1 MPYFCI
7 KPDNQKLQLTT
18 TLQGNTEIDD
28 FVPAIY
34 QGSLDVVAAVNKF
47 DETQANDLYDFV
59 INKKGNRPDI
69 ISPHLV
75 ELGDEEFSITRFIK
89 CGTHIGHGKYSAL
102 SVEKV
107 ETPKKIKLVKPENN
121 ACVYFSDDLD
131 TKVKGQLVL
140 AKADKT
146 HGVDFKDFDGCK
158 MTFMVESTIYY
169 NGKNEVYDKPLPIN
183 IFNFCY
189 PKFNDYPLN
198 DQSNQKGDR
207 RKIDSALKEMMKIN
221 LLAIIYEAQKQGKPL
236 PFIIPSPGAFFV
248 NLKTDEKEYYMGM
261 ISQAI
266 NQAARDYEPLVKK
279 YISEFILL
287 GKDLWKSSSFEEYD
301 GIKFHKVDS
310 DMIEIADKLRSQGI
324 ICPIPMMAHPSNKIG
339 NGYANHIRTT
349 PVDELLARASGNS
362 HGITFSKSVLDK
374 NHKLK
379 DIEIDPT
386 FKTLKPVYFSKA
398 GLPKD
403 QCYFQQSDES
413 EQHKIRVEG
422 SQIKGGDKID
432 VAPMF
437 SLAIKE
443 AAKGLD
449 LFEGFEDDETKAI
462 NLKFLLDFAKDNKGV
477 GNKIIELENKLN
489 TKVDKANQDEEENRA
504 DHIKEF
510 CSQAKTFSYR
520 FQNTMNEFG
529 IKTGNQD
536 TTNIKKEVGARLH
549 RMANKENID
558 ELFKN
563 TALHK
568 SQAKGRSDQVAMQK
582 ERGGVTRG
590 EGGGER
596 VGREVRGAAAGTW
609 AKGAGTARRGGG
621 TGGRGG
627 S

>member
-1 MPYFCI
+1 MPYFSI
-7 KPDNQKLQLTT
+7 NQNTKRLQLSAIDEV
-18 TLQGNTEIDD
+18 NAEIDD
-28 FVPAIY
+28 FVPAKF
-34 QGSLDVVAAVNKF
+34 QGSLDVVAAVNQF
-47 DETQANDLYDFV
+47 DKVQTNNFYQMVTKTHEVRRSLKTPEIL
-59 INKKGNRPDI
+59 P
-69 ISPHLV
+69 PHLV
-75 ELGDEEFSITRFIK
+75 ESGGKEFSIERFIK
-89 CGTHIGHGKYSAL
+89 CGTLLGSGRYSEL
-102 SVEKV
+102 SVERV
-107 ETPKKIKLVKPENN
+107 ANPKKIKLVESKNN
-121 ACVYFSDDLD
+121 ARVYFSSDLP
-131 TKVKGQLVL
+131 KESKENLVK
-140 AKADKT
+140 AKADMTNK
-146 HGVDFKDFDGCK
+146 HFSPLDGCK

-301 GIKFHKVDS
+301 GIKFHKVNS
-310 DMIEIADKLRSQGI
+310 DMIEIANNLRSQGI

-403 QCYFQQSDES
+403 QCYFHKLGES

-443 AAKGLD
+443 AVKGLE
-449 LFEGFEDDETKAI
+449 LFEGFEDNEPKAQY
-462 NLKFLLDFAKDNKGV
+462 LKFLLDFAKDKKGV
-477 GNKIIELENKLN
+477 GNKINELEAALNK
-489 TKVDKANQDEEENRA
+489 KVNEANGDEEQSQRA
-504 DHIKEF
+504 DFIIKF
-510 CSQAKTFSYR
+510 CSQAKTFSYH
-520 FQNTMNEFG
+520 FQKTMNEFG
-529 IKTGNQD
+529 IKTGNE
-536 TTNIKKEVGARLH
+536 TAKKIVGARLH
-549 RMANKENID
+549 RMASEENIE

-568 SQAKGRSDQVAMQK
+568 SQVKQVSHEVQRH
-582 ERGGVTRG
+582 EVREGGNWR
-590 EGGGER
+590 EKSARAGGGER
-596 VGREVRGAAAGTW
+596 
-609 AKGAGTARRGGG
+609 
-621 TGGRGG
+621 GGRGG
-627 S
+627 ERGGRGR